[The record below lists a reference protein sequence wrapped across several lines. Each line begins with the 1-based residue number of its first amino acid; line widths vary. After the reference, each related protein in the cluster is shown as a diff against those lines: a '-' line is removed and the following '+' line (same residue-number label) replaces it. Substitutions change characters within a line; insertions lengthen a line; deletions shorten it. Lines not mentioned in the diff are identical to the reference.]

1 MLKVVVFDSGYGG
14 ELFADYL
21 DEEIPTL
28 EIIRVIDW
36 RNAEALQENAN
47 KARKVTEEALKPYLY
62 KVDLIVIANY
72 LVSVTSL
79 NYFKRKY
86 KHQKFVGLNFANSDL
101 IAGRETAILST
112 KALAKTLSYK
122 LYIKKHNIKSF
133 TFDDWPILIDDGELG
148 NAKLHRDLKPAK
160 DLKPSQLIL
169 ACGQF
174 TDLKP
179 ELKRFFGHNTKIID
193 NFDETLRDVCL
204 SLKLRG
210 ALKKKD

>member
-21 DEEIPTL
+21 GEEIPTL

>member
-21 DEEIPTL
+21 GEEIPTL

-193 NFDETLRDVCL
+193 NFDEALRDVCL